1 MSTGIFMPM
10 TKCVHDI
17 PYHGWTHETN
27 SSSSLVFICNILN
40 SRTWVAGTT
49 SPALYELTVFITE
62 FLYTCMMVIM
72 IYCP

>member
-1 MSTGIFMPM
+1 MSTGIFIPV
-10 TKCVHDI
+10 TKCQHDI

-27 SSSSLVFICNILN
+27 SSSSLVFICDILTAE
-40 SRTWVAGTT
+40 TWVAGTT